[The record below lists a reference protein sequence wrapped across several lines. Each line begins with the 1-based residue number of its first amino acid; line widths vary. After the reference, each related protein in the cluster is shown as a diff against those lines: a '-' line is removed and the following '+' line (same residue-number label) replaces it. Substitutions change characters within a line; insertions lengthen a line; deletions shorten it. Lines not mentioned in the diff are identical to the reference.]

1 MNNLKEILKENG
13 VVLTDSETNELLKMI
28 NSDKIDENLMK
39 NVSGGVQYDKFMTA
53 LKILAGVGVTVAL
66 SAGAAKLA
74 SKYKRDTSQ
83 PHQPAGDIVP
93 YVAPNPVEPSKPK
106 KRGVRFDS
114 EVEVQ
119 EFNINTGDWGEGYIE
134 TISDTRKSLGRMKR
148 KS

>member
-53 LKILAGVGVTVAL
+53 LRILAGIGVTVAL

-74 SKYKRDTSQ
+74 SKYKRDTS
-83 PHQPAGDIVP
+83 
-93 YVAPNPVEPSKPK
+93 
-106 KRGVRFDS
+106 
-114 EVEVQ
+114 
-119 EFNINTGDWGEGYIE
+119 
-134 TISDTRKSLGRMKR
+134 
-148 KS
+148 